1 MACTKSGDPCDF
13 PFSYKDT
20 MYNECTSRDSNK
32 PWCETNAQTDDWGYC
47 AECPSSEYYTIEYC
61 QSVGQLAERGLL
73 RKFNF
78 GYVNGIS
85 HYGFIVYVIET

>member
-47 AECPSSEYYTIEYC
+47 AECPSSEYYTIDHYSYHYC
-61 QSVGQLAERGLL
+61 CKDTTYTYVWNLKALNTLL
-73 RKFNF
+73 
-78 GYVNGIS
+78 ITMI
-85 HYGFIVYVIET
+85 HY